1 MLHGRKQRK
10 AGIAS
15 VVAIVSGLCLSATT
29 EADAQNSS
37 SIQRADVSAVWKGWH
52 QCGRAK
58 VGTSATIRMNE
69 AGRVTGTRD
78 FYPTPSDAQ
87 RASGS
92 FRVSGAYQPATG
104 AITLMAGDWIN
115 QPPGYGKC
123 SFVGNVDSKGTI
135 MTGTSPD
142 CVPGCAQFE
151 LRRQ

>member
-1 MLHGRKQRK
+1 MLGGKSDRRIIISS
-10 AGIAS
+10 AF
-15 VVAIVSGLCLSATT
+15 AILLVLCLSATT
-29 EADAQNSS
+29 EVGAQNSQ
-37 SIQRADVSAVWKGWH
+37 SIQRADLSAVWKGWH

-58 VGTSATIRMNE
+58 VGTSVTMRVDAS
-69 AGRVTGTRD
+69 GRVTGMRE
-78 FYPTPSDAQ
+78 FYPTPADAQ
-87 RASGS
+87 RANGS

-123 SFVGNVDSKGTI
+123 NFVGNVDSKGTI

-142 CVPGCAQFE
+142 CAPACAQFE